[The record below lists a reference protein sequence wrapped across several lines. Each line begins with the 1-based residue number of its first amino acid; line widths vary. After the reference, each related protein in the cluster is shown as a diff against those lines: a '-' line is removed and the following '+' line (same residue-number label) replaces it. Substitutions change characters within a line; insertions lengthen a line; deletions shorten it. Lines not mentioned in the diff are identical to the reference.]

1 MWSVA
6 ANFQTCHIQIPP
18 RASLD
23 ELSGDKPRGVDAGGF
38 LAQGSRRLCV
48 FLFLFKR
55 SVAESC
61 RQQKMQAVVEVLAA
75 VRRLRC
81 RDKAGHPIP
90 SDVFAFAQVL
100 LDQRQWGR
108 PFRGR
113 TSTVL
118 QCTRLVLSSFFF
130 NKKKVQKKERERE
143 KVKREDSYR
152 GKRKFPFGFV
162 TSRPV
167 ARMSTEPSTV

>member
-1 MWSVA
+1 
-6 ANFQTCHIQIPP
+6 
-18 RASLD
+18 
-23 ELSGDKPRGVDAGGF
+23 
-38 LAQGSRRLCV
+38 
-48 FLFLFKR
+48 
-55 SVAESC
+55 
-61 RQQKMQAVVEVLAA
+61 MQAVVEVLAA

-100 LDQRQWGR
+100 LDQRQWGTVQ
-108 PFRGR
+108 GKNKH
-113 TSTVL
+113 STAVHK
-118 QCTRLVLSSFFF
+118 TRAEFFF
-130 NKKKVQKKERERE
+130 KKKLAKKKDRKKE